1 MHHKLPKEI
10 EPFRLAQNGLTLE
23 GQLPLSSM
31 PRLTE
36 LLQSNEGIVDV
47 KMAFDVD
54 HVGTPFMHGEFKTSV
69 SLICERC
76 MAPMILD
83 MKVDCLL
90 AIVIS
95 ERKIEGLAEQYEPWV
110 LDNNDPVLLSTVVE
124 DELILSL
131 PLVPRHDE
139 ACLPDELWS
148 TGDDFE
154 ESEKDKPVSPFAVL
168 TDLKTKQ

>member
-23 GQLPLSSM
+23 GQLPLSDM

-36 LLQSNEGIVDV
+36 LLQSDEGMVNV
-47 KMAFDVD
+47 LMAFDID
-54 HVGTPFMHGEFKTSV
+54 DIGTPFLRGEFKTSV

-76 MAPMILD
+76 MEPMVLD
-83 MKVDCLL
+83 MNVNCLL

-95 ERKIEGLAEQYEPWV
+95 ERKIEGLAEQYEPW
-110 LDNNDPVLLSTVVE
+110 LIDNNDPVVLSTVVE

-139 ACLPDELWS
+139 ACLPDDVWS
-148 TGDDFE
+148 SGDNIE
-154 ESEKDKPVSPFAVL
+154 VSEQEKPVSPFAVL
-168 TDLKTKQ
+168 TELKTKQ